1 MLDDSLLGILA
12 CPIDKG
18 PLLYLHDDAML
29 YNPRLRRAYK
39 IEDGVPVLL
48 ASQGMPVTDNQ
59 HERILNRASQSEAT
73 STGGRS
79 Q

>member
-18 PLLYLHDDAML
+18 PLLYLQDDAML

-39 IEDGVPVLL
+39 IVDGVPVLL
-48 ASQGMPVTDNQ
+48 ASQGMPVTAGQ
-59 HERILNRASQSEAT
+59 HERILDRARQSDAT
-73 STGGRS
+73 SR
-79 Q
+79 